1 MRKHRLFALLA
12 TAALAAC
19 SGGAQKNETDAANS
33 GAPAASAPASAPIAY
48 ASLTGD
54 AAKGMTTFNQCKI
67 CHTLE
72 EGRNL
77 LGPSLHAIIGRKAG
91 SVPGFA
97 YSPANKASGVTW
109 TEEEIFRFL
118 ESPQALIPGTKMSFG
133 GIRDAQTRADVI
145 AYLKTASK

>member
-1 MRKHRLFALLA
+1 MHKHRLFALLA
-12 TAALAAC
+12 SASLAAC
-19 SGGAQKNETDAANS
+19 SGGAEKSGSDAADS
-33 GAPAASAPASAPIAY
+33 GTPAAPAPAAAPVAY

-54 AAKGMTTFNQCKI
+54 AAKGETVFNQCKI

-77 LGPSLHAIIGRKAG
+77 VGPSLHAIIGRKAG

-97 YSPANKASGVTW
+97 YSPANKASGVIW
-109 TEEEIFRFL
+109 TDEEIFRFL

-133 GIRDAQTRADVI
+133 GIADAQTRADVI
-145 AYLKTASK
+145 AYLKTASQ